1 MGHMAGQYTPPVG
14 GIVKARPGAHAG
26 EVVHVQR
33 TALLH
38 TGFAARLRAIRMATI
53 YDVARRAGV
62 SAATVSAVVNGTAYV
77 SPALKARVA
86 EAVDELHYHPNP
98 VARSL
103 AQQRTR
109 TIGMVALNIT
119 NPFWPA
125 VVRGVEDAAR
135 ARGYE
140 LLLANSDDD
149 PEKEAQCLRL
159 FLAKRVDGL
168 LLTKAAGRLP
178 ADLLGQLK
186 ASKVP
191 LVQLMR
197 IGAGLRT
204 DVVTVDEEEG
214 AYEAVSHLLRLG
226 YRRIGMLNGPAV
238 STSERRLDGFRAA
251 LQAWGRPFDPALV
264 VTSDFRVE
272 AGYDDGITLLRRQ
285 PDAVFVANYLMVV
298 GFMQALR
305 QYQIRC
311 PEDIGIVTCDDHPW
325 LESFEPRL
333 TTINLP
339 KYEIGHRA
347 AELLIEALAP
357 AGGRRRRALQT
368 VTLRTSLRIRASCG
382 FELRARALG
391 AAPAARAQIRDLAE
405 R

>member
-1 MGHMAGQYTPPVG
+1 MAN
-14 GIVKARPGAHAG
+14 
-26 EVVHVQR
+26 
-33 TALLH
+33 
-38 TGFAARLRAIRMATI
+38 I
-53 YDVARRAGV
+53 YDVARRARV
-62 SAATVSAVVNGTAYV
+62 SAATVSAVVNDSAYV
-77 SPALKARVA
+77 SPSLKSRVETA
-86 EAVDELHYHPNP
+86 IQQLHYHPNL

-109 TIGMVALNIT
+109 TLGMVALNIA

-159 FLAKRVDGL
+159 FLAKRVDGI
-168 LLTKAAGRLP
+168 LLTKACGALP
-178 ADLLGQLK
+178 PDLRAQLT
-186 ASKVP
+186 ASNVP

-197 IGAGLRT
+197 LGTGLRS

-214 AYEAVSHLLRLG
+214 AYEAVAHLLRLG
-226 YRRIGMLNGPAV
+226 YQRVGMLNGPRV
-238 STSERRLDGFRAA
+238 STSRRRLAGYRQAHAA
-251 LQAWGRPFDPALV
+251 WKRDYDPDLV
-264 VTSDFRVE
+264 IASDFRVE
-272 AGYDDGITLLRRQ
+272 AGYASGIALLKHR

-305 QYQIRC
+305 QYQLRC

-325 LESFEPRL
+325 LESFAPRL

-339 KYEIGHRA
+339 KYEIGRRA
-347 AELLIEALAP
+347 AELLVDALEPSNGASK
-357 AGGRRRRALQT
+357 RRRTRT
-368 VTLRTSLRIRASCG
+368 VTLKTSLRIRESCG
-382 FELRARALG
+382 YELRARRSETEPPGLQTRPIQG
-391 AAPAARAQIRDLAE
+391 NEQWRKPDD
-405 R
+405 